1 MSLPSSP
8 SKKRKALRV
17 ICWLLCGIG
26 FLTIL
31 SSFGLYFL
39 AMFTPAVEPM
49 LALTSAAI
57 GALVFGIILCI
68 VSFIGALKFSD

>member
-1 MSLPSSP
+1 MVTG
-8 SKKRKALRV
+8 KKRKALRV

-26 FLTIL
+26 VLTIL

-57 GALVFGIILCI
+57 VALVFGIVLCI